1 MYLQEGSASATAADV
16 EHKAFPGQRVNGSQ
30 TDDRKGG
37 EEKPWWHALPGP
49 EEFVLQKD
57 LGGC

>member
-1 MYLQEGSASATAADV
+1 MFLQEGSASAAGADV
-16 EHKAFPGQRVNGSQ
+16 EHKVYSGQTEDSQ
-30 TDDRKGG
+30 NDDKKGG
-37 EEKPWWHALPGP
+37 KEKPWWHALPGP